1 LGISG
6 TKEQDPRKLSHH
18 ESNDIHFSSNFILVN
33 QIKKKEVSGT
43 CVMCGEKEK
52 HVQGFGGEAERKEI
66 V

>member
-1 LGISG
+1 
-6 TKEQDPRKLSHH
+6 LSHH
-18 ESNDIHFSSNFILVN
+18 ELLDIHFSSNFILDH

-52 HVQGFGGEAERKEI
+52 YVQDFGGEAARKEI